1 MKDWYNGKVYT
12 VSLMATIKH
21 KEEHDK
27 NEIISNNFEIKIE
40 KLSYADTK
48 RFDWFLIF
56 FCWKINYN
64 LSVGVFFPSAIFF

>member
-1 MKDWYNGKVYT
+1 
-12 VSLMATIKH
+12 MATIKH

-48 RFDWFLIF
+48 RFD
-56 FCWKINYN
+56 
-64 LSVGVFFPSAIFF
+64 